1 MKIATLQFSPKLG
14 QVNENIAH
22 ADAILSSSSTSLHD
36 IDLLVLPELAF
47 TGYNHPSLES
57 ITPYLEPTAAGLSTR
72 WAILTARRLQC
83 LVTVGYPELFSRDPP
98 PRPTL
103 KPTMLDLGPAEDY
116 YTLTAYNSTVTVN
129 PQGGIVAHYR
139 KTNLYYTDE
148 VWAQESPEGFTTS
161 VLSFG
166 DQKSGRRISAA
177 GVVDG
182 GQGGEEEEE
191 EEEEEEKEKEINA
204 TQQQQK
210 QNQQHQTTI
219 HTTTHAICMDLN
231 HHHFIPP
238 SPSPASP
245 SPPSKLCQHIL
256 NTRTTLLVLSTA
268 WLTHL
273 PSSALRSQPRDFDQ
287 DTLGYWFHAL
297 EPVINNVHG
306 REVICVF
313 ANRCGEEPGRI
324 MPAVGSKMGG
334 DEGEEKGVR
343 YAGSSWIGKIGVGR
357 GEVVVG
363 GIMGRA
369 EEGVLVV
376 ETEGLGVGENG
387 LRFQLR
393 ARDGDGGGAG

>member
-47 TGYNHPSLES
+47 TETHFGPPTELTTTTGYNHPSLES
-57 ITPYLEPTAAGLSTR
+57 ITPYLEPTAAGTSTR
-72 WAILTARRLQC
+72 WAILTARRLRC

-98 PRPTL
+98 PRSTL
-103 KPTMLDLGPAEDY
+103 KPTMLNLGSAEDY

-129 PQGGIVAHYR
+129 PQGGVVAHYR

-161 VLSFG
+161 ILRFG
-166 DQKSGRRISAA
+166 DQKSGRQISAA
-177 GVVDG
+177 CVDR
-182 GQGGEEEEE
+182 GQGEEEQ
-191 EEEEEEKEKEINA
+191 EKKV
-204 TQQQQK
+204 TQQQQ
-210 QNQQHQTTI
+210 NQQPQTTI

-238 SPSPASP
+238 SPAPPP
-245 SPPSKLCQHIL
+245 SPPSKLCEHIL
-256 NTRTTLLVLSTA
+256 NTRTTLLVLSTT

-313 ANRCGEEPGRI
+313 ANRCGEEPGRM
-324 MPAVGSKMGG
+324 MPAVGSKTG
-334 DEGEEKGVR
+334 DDEDEETGV
-343 YAGSSWIGKIGVGR
+343 
-357 GEVVVG
+357 
-363 GIMGRA
+363 
-369 EEGVLVV
+369 
-376 ETEGLGVGENG
+376 
-387 LRFQLR
+387 
-393 ARDGDGGGAG
+393 